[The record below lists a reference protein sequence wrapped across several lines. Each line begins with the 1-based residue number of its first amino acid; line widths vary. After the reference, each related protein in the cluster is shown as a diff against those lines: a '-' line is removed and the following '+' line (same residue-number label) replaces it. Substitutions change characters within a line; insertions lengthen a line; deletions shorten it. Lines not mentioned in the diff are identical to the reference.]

1 MSSRLLV
8 CASLTLIG
16 LISGNESQ
24 AQGRRLPSVVQL
36 PSFSFFTFQGTVV
49 VPDSGAAYLGGV
61 KRAAS
66 GVTNRGRGLGHGIG
80 AGLSHSGASIHAT
93 IIDHAEIDRQILGG
107 TPQEFLQRERAKQAQ
122 AGGKPNVLPD
132 PDAEGKSLVR
142 FARKM
147 YREGKRTKAFD
158 GYLLALDVLSP
169 TLRDLAADEFRRVFG
184 PAADQAIRMHV
195 LRR

>member
-1 MSSRLLV
+1 MSSRVLV
-8 CASLTLIG
+8 CVLSTLIG
-16 LISGNESQ
+16 LISCKAAQ
-24 AQGRRLPSVVQL
+24 AQGRQLPSVVQL
-36 PSFSFFTFQGTVV
+36 PSFSFFTFRGSVL

-61 KRAAS
+61 NRSAS

-80 AGLSHSGASIHAT
+80 GGLSHSGASIHAT

-107 TPQEFLQRERAKQAQ
+107 TPQEFVQRERAKQAL
-122 AGGKPNVLPD
+122 AGGKPNVLAD
-132 PDAEGKSLVR
+132 PDAEGKTLVR

-147 YREGKRTKAFD
+147 YREGKHTKAFD

-184 PAADQAIRMHV
+184 PSADQAIRMHAQ
-195 LRR
+195 RR